1 MGQLTDRQA
10 ELLEDLVK
18 AQKAVPEGKHLD
30 FLTVSTFDGTSMIL
44 PQGDNRPLNRQDLD
58 ELIDQGFVRIT
69 ATRKYGDINGHVTN
83 KGFSMVEKP
92 EVDNDQQQAP
102 SALFE
107 GPRDVPTVFISYS
120 HESEEHKTWVRTA
133 LAERLMA
140 AGIRVILDQ
149 WHLKFGSDLP
159 LFMENAAR
167 ADAVLLVCTPTFAK
181 KANTREGGV
190 GYETSIVTS
199 ELLERH
205 PSVEP
210 KFVPLWRSG
219 ERGEATPTYLKSAFA
234 VNLRA
239 DNPEYEKE
247 FVRLLRQLHR
257 EPEHSP
263 PPLGEKPD
271 FSSLD

>member
-1 MGQLTDRQA
+1 
-10 ELLEDLVK
+10 
-18 AQKAVPEGKHLD
+18 
-30 FLTVSTFDGTSMIL
+30 
-44 PQGDNRPLNRQDLD
+44 
-58 ELIDQGFVRIT
+58 
-69 ATRKYGDINGHVTN
+69 KYGDINGHVTN
-83 KGFSMVEKP
+83 KGFSILEEP
-92 EVDNDQQQAP
+92 EVDDDREQVP

-120 HESEEHKTWVRTA
+120 HESEVHQAWVRTA

-140 AGIRVILDQ
+140 TGIRVILDQ

-167 ADAVLLVCTPTFAK
+167 ADAVLLVCTPTFAQ
-181 KANTREGGV
+181 KANTRKGGV

-199 ELLERH
+199 DLLERH

-219 ERGEATPTYLKSAFA
+219 ERGEATPTYLKSAFS

-239 DNPEYEKE
+239 DNPEYE
-247 FVRLLRQLHR
+247 
-257 EPEHSP
+257 
-263 PPLGEKPD
+263 
-271 FSSLD
+271 